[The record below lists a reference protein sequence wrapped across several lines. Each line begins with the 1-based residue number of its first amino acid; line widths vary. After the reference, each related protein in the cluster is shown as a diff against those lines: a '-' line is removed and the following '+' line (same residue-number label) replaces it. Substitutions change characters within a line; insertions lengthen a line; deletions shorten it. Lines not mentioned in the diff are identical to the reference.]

1 VFGWRQLLKNKV
13 PSAAAVLSLAL
24 AIGACVS
31 AFRLVDALLLRPL
44 PVASPEHLHFLTI
57 QQADKKDT
65 SDSFEYPHFRRLRA
79 AVKGDAELMAISYAG
94 RIDVTYGSDQDT
106 EKAYRQYVSGWL
118 FGVFGL
124 KPAVGRLLTAND
136 DVKPG
141 AHPYAVLSYDYWQRR
156 FGRDPKVVG
165 RSFRVGNDSYEIV
178 GVLERGF
185 TGTET
190 GTLTDIFIPTMMNSK
205 AIGEMGWSW
214 FRTWVQLSPGANVDV
229 VLQKLQAAMRAFREE
244 KVKLFKGTPQ
254 QQIER
259 YRSAALSC
267 SPLPRASPDC
277 RSITAVPW

>member
-106 EKAYRQYVSGWL
+106 EKAYRQYVSGWCLASSGSSRRWVACSPRTMTSSPARIRML
-118 FGVFGL
+118 FSRTTIGSGASAAIRKSWDAASAWATTRTKSSVSSSAASPGRR
-124 KPAVGRLLTAND
+124 PA
-136 DVKPG
+136 
-141 AHPYAVLSYDYWQRR
+141 
-156 FGRDPKVVG
+156 
-165 RSFRVGNDSYEIV
+165 RS
-178 GVLERGF
+178 
-185 TGTET
+185 
-190 GTLTDIFIPTMMNSK
+190 PTS
-205 AIGEMGWSW
+205 
-214 FRTWVQLSPGANVDV
+214 LSP
-229 VLQKLQAAMRAFREE
+229 R
-244 KVKLFKGTPQ
+244 
-254 QQIER
+254 
-259 YRSAALSC
+259 
-267 SPLPRASPDC
+267 
-277 RSITAVPW
+277 